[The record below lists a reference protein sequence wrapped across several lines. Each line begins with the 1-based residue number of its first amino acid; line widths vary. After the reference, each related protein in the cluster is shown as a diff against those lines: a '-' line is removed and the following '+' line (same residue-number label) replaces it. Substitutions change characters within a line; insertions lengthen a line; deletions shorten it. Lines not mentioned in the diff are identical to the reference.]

1 MKQKHEERRGLKG
14 RGWMYQEINKEQKKK
29 RWHNEMNEYS
39 MNEIGN
45 LNDTNHFSRGH
56 AVQTDRSEED
66 SFQKEPLTY
75 IELVQWRKQF
85 VLNKSK
91 SQTNKN

>member
-1 MKQKHEERRGLKG
+1 
-14 RGWMYQEINKEQKKK
+14 
-29 RWHNEMNEYS
+29 MNEYS

-75 IELVQWRKQF
+75 IELVQ
-85 VLNKSK
+85 
-91 SQTNKN
+91 